1 MGVDEAR
8 AAARLLDSSSV
19 ALYLE
24 VPRSNVVLL
33 QAYFELYDGVGTV
46 RTLRG
51 ERPIVCVMTTPP
63 QLDAC
68 LHVLEAVKAQVS
80 WQVCR
85 DVPPDPFE

>member
-1 MGVDEAR
+1 MGIEEAR
-8 AAARLLDSSSV
+8 AAAILLDQSSV

-51 ERPIVCVMTTPP
+51 ERPVVCILTTPP
-63 QLDAC
+63 QLDTC
-68 LHVLEAVKAQVS
+68 LNVLEAVRAQVA
-80 WQVCR
+80 WQVCH
-85 DVPPDPFE
+85 DVPHDPIE

>member
-1 MGVDEAR
+1 MGMEEAR
-8 AAARLLDSSSV
+8 AAAILVDPHSM

-24 VPRSNVVLL
+24 VPRSQVILL

-68 LHVLEAVKAQVS
+68 LHVLEAVRAQVA
-80 WQVCR
+80 WQVCHN
-85 DVPPDPFE
+85 VPPDPME

>member
-51 ERPIVCVMTTPP
+51 ERPVVCVLTTPQ
-63 QLDAC
+63 QLETC
-68 LHVLEAVKAQVS
+68 LNVLEAVKAQVA
-80 WQVCR
+80 WQVCY
-85 DVPPDPFE
+85 DVPPDPID